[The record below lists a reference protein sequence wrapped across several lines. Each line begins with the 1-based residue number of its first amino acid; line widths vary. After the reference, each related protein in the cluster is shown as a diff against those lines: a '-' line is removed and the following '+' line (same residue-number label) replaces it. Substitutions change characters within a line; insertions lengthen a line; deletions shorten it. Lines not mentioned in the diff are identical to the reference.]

1 MRQDKIEAVTVN
13 GGGLKCDTPDCD
25 WSNPG
30 ISMAN
35 YAAYVGYNCPKCSA
49 VVLTQDDYE
58 ALQAV
63 LTLIHEINAIAES
76 LPEET
81 VRDLLGASP
90 TDHPEHVSVKVTCED
105 GEVTVHEPKPR
116 TN

>member
-25 WSNPG
+25 WSDPN

-35 YAAYVGYNCPKCSA
+35 YASYVGYNCPKCSA

-58 ALQAV
+58 ALQSV

-81 VRDLLGASP
+81 VKELLGADP
-90 TDHPEHVSVKVTCED
+90 ADHPSQASVKVTCKG
-105 GEVTVHEPKPR
+105 GEVTVHEPKLR